1 MKHYDVE
8 YRILGTYTDQIYD
21 VDNKEEAVD
30 KAIDNLR
37 YDPIVIH
44 NSDVEILS
52 IHEIDYESG
61 VRKNG

>member
-8 YRILGTYTDQIYD
+8 YKILGTYTDQIYD
-21 VDNKEEAVD
+21 VDNEDEAVE
-30 KAIDNLR
+30 KAMDNLR

-61 VRKNG
+61 EKK

>member
-52 IHEIDYESG
+52 
-61 VRKNG
+61 NM